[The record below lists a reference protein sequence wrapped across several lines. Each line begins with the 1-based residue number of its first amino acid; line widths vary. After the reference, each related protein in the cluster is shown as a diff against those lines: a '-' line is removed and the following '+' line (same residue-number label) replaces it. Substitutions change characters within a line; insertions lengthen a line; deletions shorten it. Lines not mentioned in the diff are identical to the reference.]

1 MEDKK
6 IYDVIV
12 IGGGPAGYTGAMYTA
27 RAGFCTLVIEGNS
40 VGGQMTQTEK
50 IDNYPGFPEGIDG
63 IKLGMEMQ
71 AGAERFGVETVYG
84 RVTKATLADKIKTVE
99 TEDATYLGKT
109 VIIATGADHKHLGI
123 EKEAELTGRGVSYCA
138 TCDGMFFRGKTVVVV
153 GGGNSAVADALVLSR
168 IAKEVI
174 LVHRRDTLRATK
186 IYHDALQKAPNVSF
200 RWNSRVKTLHSETLL
215 TGITIEDVHT
225 GEESYIPCQGMFV
238 GIGRQPAT
246 ALFANEVEL
255 DSQGYIVAD
264 ETTKTNLPGVYA
276 AGDVRTK
283 ASRQIVTAA
292 ADGATAAYFIEGYL
306 AEE

>member
-1 MEDKK
+1 MQNTN

-27 RAGFCTLVIEGNS
+27 RAGFSTLVIEGNS
-40 VGGQMTQTEK
+40 VGGQMTQTMQ
-50 IDNYPGFPEGIDG
+50 IDNYPGFPKGIDG
-63 IKLGMEMQ
+63 ITLGMEMQ

-84 RVTKATLADKIKTVE
+84 QVTKVSLTDKIKAVE
-99 TEDATYLGKT
+99 TEDAVYRGKT

-123 EKEAELTGRGVSYCA
+123 EKEKELTGKGVSYCA
-138 TCDGMFFRGKTVVVV
+138 TCDGMFFRDKTVVVV

-186 IYHDALQKAPNVSF
+186 IYHDAIQKATNVSY
-200 RWNSRVKTLHSETLL
+200 RWNSRVKMLHSENTL
-215 TGITIEDVHT
+215 TGITVENVHT
-225 GEESYIPCQGMFV
+225 GEEAYISCQGMFV
-238 GIGRQPAT
+238 AIGRQPAT
-246 ALFANEVEL
+246 ALFAGQLEL

-264 ETTKTNLPGVYA
+264 ETTRTNLPGVYA

>member
-1 MEDKK
+1 MQNPN

-27 RAGFCTLVIEGNS
+27 RAGFTTLVIEGNS
-40 VGGQMTQTEK
+40 VGGQMTQTQQ
-50 IDNYPGFPEGIDG
+50 IDNYPGFPNGVDG
-63 IKLGMEMQ
+63 ITLGMAMQ

-84 RVTKATLADKIKTVE
+84 QVTKVSLVDKIKTVDTDE
-99 TEDATYLGKT
+99 GAYRGKT
-109 VIIATGADHKHLGI
+109 VLIATGADHKHLGL
-123 EKEAELTGRGVSYCA
+123 EKEKELTGKGVSYCA
-138 TCDGMFFRGKTVVVV
+138 TCDGMFFRDKTVVVV

-186 IYHDALQKAPNVSF
+186 IYHDAIQKATNISYC
-200 RWNSRVKTLHSETLL
+200 WNSRVKMLQSENTL
-215 TGITIEDVHT
+215 TGITVEDVHT
-225 GEESYIPCQGMFV
+225 GEETQIPCQGLFV
-238 GIGRQPAT
+238 AIGRQPAT
-246 ALFANEVEL
+246 ALFASQLEL

-264 ETTKTNLPGVYA
+264 ETTRTNLPGVYA

>member
-1 MEDKK
+1 MQNTN

-27 RAGFCTLVIEGNS
+27 RAGFSTLVIEGNS
-40 VGGQMTQTEK
+40 VGGQMTQTMQ
-50 IDNYPGFPEGIDG
+50 IDNYPGFPKGIDG
-63 IKLGMEMQ
+63 ITLGMEMQ

-84 RVTKATLADKIKTVE
+84 QVTKVSLTDKIKTVE
-99 TEDATYLGKT
+99 TQDSIYRGKA

-123 EKEAELTGRGVSYCA
+123 ENEKELTGKGVSYCA
-138 TCDGMFFRGKTVVVV
+138 TCDGMFFRDKTVVVV
-153 GGGNSAVADALVLSR
+153 GGGNSAAADALVLSR

-186 IYHDALQKAPNVSF
+186 IYHDAIQKATNVSY
-200 RWNSRVKTLHSETLL
+200 RWNSRVKMLHSENTL
-215 TGITIEDVHT
+215 TGITVENVHT
-225 GEESYIPCQGMFV
+225 GEEAYISCQGMFV
-238 GIGRQPAT
+238 AIGRQPAT
-246 ALFANEVEL
+246 ALFAGQLEL

-264 ETTKTNLPGVYA
+264 ETTRTNLPGVYA